1 MAVYDKVNFG
11 DYIKLEMGENTY
23 EGKVIKKTK
32 IEEINEDGIHRFI
45 QIELDNG
52 VTLEI

>member
-1 MAVYDKVNFG
+1 MAIYDKINFG

-23 EGKVIKKTK
+23 EGKIVKKTL
-32 IEEINEDGIHRFI
+32 IEEINGNGLHRFM